1 MKTGG
6 HTFIPLSTLNRMH
19 LTPLLDL
26 WAVVK
31 SIRPTDVEAIT
42 INWYS
47 LQRPNIMQF
56 VRENHAKQLTR
67 EYDLSIVYS
76 FRGLAD

>member
-1 MKTGG
+1 MFK
-6 HTFIPLSTLNRMH
+6 PLSALNHMH

-31 SIRPTDVEAIT
+31 SIRPTDVEPIT

-47 LQRPNIMQF
+47 RQRPNIMQF
-56 VRENHAKQLTR
+56 VRQIMQ
-67 EYDLSIVYS
+67 S
-76 FRGLAD
+76 G

>member
-1 MKTGG
+1 MFK
-6 HTFIPLSTLNRMH
+6 PLSALNHMH

-31 SIRPTDVEAIT
+31 SIRPTDVEPIT

-47 LQRPNIMQF
+47 RQRPNIMQF
-56 VRENHAKQLTR
+56 VRQIMQ
-67 EYDLSIVYS
+67 SS
-76 FRGLAD
+76 